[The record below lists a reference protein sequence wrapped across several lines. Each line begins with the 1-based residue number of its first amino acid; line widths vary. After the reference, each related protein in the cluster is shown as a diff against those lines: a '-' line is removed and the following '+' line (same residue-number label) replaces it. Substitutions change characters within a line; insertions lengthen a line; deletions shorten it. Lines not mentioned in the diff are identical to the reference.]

1 MSSGVLVER
10 FSPTVGRWMGVFGAG
25 CLLLAALLTAWL
37 GQSASAFVACAV
49 LLWGALV
56 VHVALIRP
64 TVHAYDDHLLLRNM
78 LRDTEVPWHLIEDV
92 AVRQTTQVYV
102 GATVHH
108 GIAIG
113 QSVRQMVKQQHR
125 ERLDSSGGMLGMGR
139 LAALADERTL
149 EHAASTAASYPT
161 YVETRLSELAAQQK
175 VASRG
180 REHVLRRW
188 APLESGALA
197 VATAGMLLLIVVG

>member
-10 FSPTVGRWMGVFGAG
+10 FSPTVGRWMGVFGAA

-37 GQSASAFVACAV
+37 GQSASAVVACVV

-56 VHVALIRP
+56 VHIALIRP

-102 GATVHH
+102 GPAIHH

-113 QSVRQMVKQQHR
+113 RSARQMVRQHHR
-125 ERLDSSGGMLGMGR
+125 ERLDGSGAMLGMGR
-139 LAALADERTL
+139 LAALADQRTL
-149 EHAASTAASYPT
+149 EHSASTAASYPT
-161 YVETRLSELAAQQK
+161 YVETRLAELAGQQK
-175 VASRG
+175 VASRE
-180 REHVLRRW
+180 RARLRQRPPTKNVL
-188 APLESGALA
+188 ALA
-197 VATAGMLLLIVVG
+197 VATAGMLLLIVLG